1 MRIGIR
7 LVLSAVVLGCIGL
20 SALAVHGL
28 WYRTAD
34 ANSRDLARTLNQQIA
49 GAVKSELNARIT
61 SAEAAFAA
69 LRTILVENVI
79 DAREADK
86 RQFVFLSQIQAQ
98 PTLSWIAFGW
108 PDGAFFGAHRL
119 SDENLEMVEIT
130 ADAKD
135 RRIVDRYRFLPADIE
150 FEMRTPEDNSFD
162 VTAQPWYRDAMDAKA
177 PQWMEVIVHP
187 THKRAAI
194 TYAGPIDI
202 YSKRQGALAVM
213 IEHDRLARF
222 LARLTVGRAGAA
234 FILAADGHIVAG
246 PDAAADAARGME
258 LAGHPLFG
266 IATEAGVALKAKMS
280 PAAMADLRIPQ
291 RGTAYQVAIAPL
303 GFRDWHV
310 AIAIPEQEIL
320 GKIEETTT
328 RLGMLLI
335 GLVIV
340 AGLAS
345 VLLARRLI
353 AEPLRRVVGDLKH
366 VENFELD
373 RIVHRPSRL
382 DELDALSSALVRVRG
397 GLAAF
402 SRYIPTDLVRML
414 LAEGIEA
421 KPGGTMRPLTIL
433 FADVAGFTGLSERLG
448 DKIVPLIGRYL
459 DAASQAVDRE
469 RGTIDKF
476 IGDAVMAFW
485 GAPQANPDHAR
496 DACRGALALK
506 RAVAETR
513 LTDDKGEPLTIRI
526 GLNSGTVLVGNI
538 GSERRLNYTVI
549 GDAVNVASRLE
560 GINKIY
566 GTHILVG
573 EETRRLAGDTIMVRE
588 IDRIAV
594 FGRMQGVAIYELL
607 GLNEGAP
614 GLPAWARLYEEGLAD
629 YRARRW
635 HEAIARFERLLNL
648 RDDEPSRLMIARCR
662 ELIASPPG
670 EGWTAVTIM
679 DSK

>member
-7 LVLSAVVLGCIGL
+7 LALSAVVLGCIGL

-28 WYRTAD
+28 WHRTAD
-34 ANSRDLARTLNQQIA
+34 SNSRDLARTLNQQIA
-49 GAVKSELNARIT
+49 SAVKSELNVRIA

-79 DAREADK
+79 DTREADK

-98 PTLSWIAFGW
+98 PTLSWISFGW

-135 RRIVDRYRFLPADIE
+135 KSIVDRYRFLPTDIE
-150 FEMRTPEDNSFD
+150 FEKRTQEDNAYD
-162 VTAQPWYRDAMDAKA
+162 VTTQPWYRDAMDAKA
-177 PQWMEVIVHP
+177 PRWMEAIIHP

-202 YSKRQGALAVM
+202 YTKRQGALAVM
-213 IEHDRLARF
+213 IEYDRLARF

-234 FILAADGHIVAG
+234 FILASDGHIIAG
-246 PDAAADAARGME
+246 PDPKADSTRGME
-258 LAGHPLFG
+258 LSGHPLFDV
-266 IATEAGVALKAKMS
+266 ITQAGTALRAKMS
-280 PAAMADLRIPQ
+280 AAAMADLRIPE
-291 RGTAYQVAIAPL
+291 RDTAYQVAITPL

-310 AIAIPEQEIL
+310 VIAIPEQEFL

-328 RLGMLLI
+328 RLGLLLV
-335 GLVIV
+335 GLVIL

-353 AEPLRRVVGDLKH
+353 AEPLRSVVGDLKH

-373 RIVHRPSRL
+373 RIAHRPSRL
-382 DELDALSSALVRVRG
+382 DELDALSSALVRVRA

-402 SRYIPTDLVRML
+402 GRYLPTDLVRML
-414 LAEGIEA
+414 VAEGIEA

-485 GAPQANPDHAR
+485 GAPHANPDHAR

-506 RAVAETR
+506 RAVAETGIM
-513 LTDDKGEPLTIRI
+513 DDKGQPLKVRI

-560 GINKIY
+560 GINKLY
-566 GTHILVG
+566 GTSILMG
-573 EETRRLAGDTIMVRE
+573 EETRRLVGNAIVARE
-588 IDRIAV
+588 VDRIAV
-594 FGRMQGVAIYELL
+594 FGRMQGIAIYEVIS
-607 GLNEGAP
+607 AADSAS
-614 GLPAWARLYEEGLAD
+614 LPSWAKLYQEGLAL
-629 YRARRW
+629 YRARLW
-635 HEAIARFERLLNL
+635 PEATALFEQVLAE
-648 RDDEPSRLMIARCR
+648 RDDGPSRFMIERCQA
-662 ELIASPPG
+662 LIASPPG
-670 EGWTAVTIM
+670 DDWTAVTIM
-679 DSK
+679 DAK